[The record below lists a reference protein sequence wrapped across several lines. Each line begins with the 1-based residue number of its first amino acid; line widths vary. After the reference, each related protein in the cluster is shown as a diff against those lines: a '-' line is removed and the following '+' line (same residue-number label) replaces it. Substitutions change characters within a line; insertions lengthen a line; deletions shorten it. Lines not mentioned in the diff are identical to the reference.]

1 MKTIFNK
8 LLISVVSTVLMSIT
22 SFASAADFKLPKYEK
37 MVLKNGLTIYLMQQ
51 DEVPLVD
58 VVAIVK
64 AGAVS
69 DTKAGLA
76 QVTASNLLLGTKS
89 LDRQA
94 FQEKL
99 DFIGA
104 QTSSNATL
112 EYTVMSASLA
122 SKDID
127 TVIPILRDALLNP
140 AFDQVEFAQQK
151 SRYLANLD
159 RQKESPRSKVG
170 QFFNALLYGDH
181 AYANSVSGTVD
192 SVQTIELDDVKTFH
206 KQWFSPRNSA
216 VIVTGDID
224 PKDMAKK
231 LKVLFGEWEGEKV
244 LANVNSI
251 LPVPKEATVLLVNKS
266 DATESTFLIG
276 GPGIK
281 RSNPDF
287 VAVSVVNTIL
297 GGRFTSWL
305 NDELRVNSGL
315 TYGARSSFSSNKD
328 GGSFA
333 ISTFTK
339 TETTTEAIDL
349 ALKTYARLWEQGID
363 AATLDSA
370 KAYVKG
376 QFPPRYETSSD
387 IAFLLAEMFVYEFD
401 ESFIDTFTQ
410 QVNKLTV
417 ERSKDV
423 IANYFPKQKMQFVI
437 VGKAADIKERV
448 KQYGKIIE
456 VDIKDNSI
464 NFD

>member
-8 LLISVVSTVLMSIT
+8 LLITVVSTSLFSLT
-22 SFASAADFKLPKYEK
+22 SFAGAAEFTLPKYEK
-37 MVLKNGLTIYLMQQ
+37 MILKNGLTIYLMKQ

-69 DTKAGLA
+69 DEKAGMA
-76 QVTASNLLLGTKS
+76 QMTASNLLLGTTS

-104 QTSSNATL
+104 ETSSSAAL
-112 EYTVMSASLA
+112 EYSVLSASLA

-127 TVIPILRDALLNP
+127 TVLPILRDVLLNP
-140 AFDQVEFAQQK
+140 RFNQAEFDQQK
-151 SRYLANLD
+151 SRYLADLE
-159 RQKESPRSKVG
+159 RQTESPRAKVG
-170 QFFNALLYGDH
+170 PFFNALLYADH
-181 AYANSVSGTVD
+181 AYANPVGGNVD
-192 SVQTIELDDVKTFH
+192 SVQSITLEDVKAFH
-206 KQWFSPRNSA
+206 EKWFSPGNSA
-216 VIVTGDID
+216 VVVTGDID
-224 PKDMAKK
+224 PKTMAKK
-231 LKVLFGEWEGEKV
+231 LKDLFGEWEGEKV
-244 LANVNSI
+244 VAKVNSM
-251 LPVPKEATVLLVNKS
+251 LPAPKQATVLLVNKS

-281 RSNPDF
+281 RSNADF
-287 VAVSVVNTIL
+287 VAVSVINTIL

-315 TYGARSSFSSNKD
+315 TYGARSSFSSNKE

-339 TETTTEAIDL
+339 TETTTEVIDL
-349 ALKTYARLWEQGID
+349 ALKTYAKLWQQGID

-370 KAYVKG
+370 KSYVKG

-387 IAFLLAEMFVYEFD
+387 IAFLLAEMFVYDFD
-401 ESFIDTFTQ
+401 ESFINTFTQ
-410 QVNKLTV
+410 QVNALDV
-417 ERSKDV
+417 ERSKAV
-423 IANYFPKQKMQFVI
+423 IKKYFPKENMQFVI
-437 VGKAADIKERV
+437 VGKADDIRQSV
-448 KQYGKIIE
+448 KQYGKLIE
-456 VDIKDNSI
+456 VDIKDTSI
-464 NFD
+464 RLN

>member
-8 LLISVVSTVLMSIT
+8 LLIGVASTVLIGIT
-22 SFASAADFKLPKYEK
+22 SVANAADFTLPKYEK

-104 QTSSNATL
+104 QTSSSATL
-112 EYTVMSASLA
+112 EYSVMSASLA

-127 TVIPILRDALLNP
+127 TVLPILRDVLLNP
-140 AFDQVEFAQQK
+140 AFDQVEFEQQK
-151 SRYLANLD
+151 SRYLADLE
-159 RQKESPRSKVG
+159 RQKESPRAKVG

-192 SVQTIELDDVKTFH
+192 SVKTIELDDVKTFH

-224 PKDMAKK
+224 PKSMTKK
-231 LKVLFGEWEGEKV
+231 LKALFGEWEGEKV
-244 LANVNSI
+244 LANVSST
-251 LPVPKEATVLLVNKS
+251 LPSPKEARVLLVNKS

-315 TYGARSSFSSNKD
+315 TYGARSSFSSNKE

-339 TETTTEAIDL
+339 TETTTDAIDL
-349 ALKTYARLWEQGID
+349 ALKTYAKLWEQGID
-363 AATLDSA
+363 AVTLDSA

-387 IAFLLAEMFVYEFD
+387 VAFLLAEMFVYEFD
-401 ESFIDTFTQ
+401 ESFINTFTQ
-410 QVNKLTV
+410 QVNKLNV
-417 ERSKDV
+417 ERSKEV
-423 IANYFPKQKMQFVI
+423 IANYFPKENMQFVI
-437 VGKAADIKERV
+437 VGKAADIKESV

-464 NFD
+464 NLD

>member
-1 MKTIFNK
+1 M
-8 LLISVVSTVLMSIT
+8 STVLMSIT

>member
-1 MKTIFNK
+1 MRMIFNK
-8 LLISVVSTVLMSIT
+8 LLISLVSTVLMSIT

-76 QVTASNLLLGTKS
+76 QVTASNLLLGTTS

-104 QTSSNATL
+104 QTSSSATL

-127 TVIPILRDALLNP
+127 TVLPILRDALLNP
-140 AFDQVEFAQQK
+140 AFDQVEFEQQK
-151 SRYLANLD
+151 SRYLANLE

-192 SVQTIELDDVKTFH
+192 SVQTIELDDVKIFH

-216 VIVTGDID
+216 VIITGDID
-224 PKDMAKK
+224 PKGMAKK
-231 LKVLFGEWEGEKV
+231 LKELFGKWEGEKI
-244 LANVNSI
+244 LADVSST
-251 LPVPKEATVLLVNKS
+251 LPAPKEPTVLLVNKS

-315 TYGARSSFSSNKD
+315 TYGARSSFSSNKE
-328 GGSFA
+328 GGSFV

-339 TETTTEAIDL
+339 TETTTNAIDL

-401 ESFIDTFTQ
+401 ESFINTFTQ
-410 QVNKLTV
+410 QVNKLNV

-423 IANYFPKQKMQFVI
+423 ITNYFPKENMQFVI
-437 VGKAADIKERV
+437 VGKAADIKESV
-448 KQYGKIIE
+448 KQYGNIIE

-464 NFD
+464 NIN

>member
-22 SFASAADFKLPKYEK
+22 SFASAVDFKLPKYEK

-104 QTSSNATL
+104 QTSSSATL

-151 SRYLANLD
+151 SRYLANLE

-192 SVQTIELDDVKTFH
+192 SVQTIELDDVKAFH
-206 KQWFSPRNSA
+206 KQWFSPHNSA
-216 VIVTGDID
+216 IIVTGDID

-231 LKVLFGEWEGEKV
+231 LKALFGEWDGEKV
-244 LANVNSI
+244 LANVSST
-251 LPVPKEATVLLVNKS
+251 LPTPKEARVLLVNKS

-315 TYGARSSFSSNKD
+315 TYGARSSFSSNKE

-339 TETTTEAIDL
+339 TETTTDAIDL
-349 ALKTYARLWEQGID
+349 ALKTYTRLWEQGID

-376 QFPPRYETSSD
+376 QFSPRYETSSD

-401 ESFIDTFTQ
+401 ESFINTFTQ
-410 QVNKLTV
+410 QVNKLNV
-417 ERSKDV
+417 ERSKNV
-423 IANYFPKQKMQFVI
+423 IAKYFPKQNMQLVI
-437 VGKAADIKERV
+437 VGKAADIKESV

-464 NFD
+464 KLN

>member
-22 SFASAADFKLPKYEK
+22 SSASAADFKLPKYEK

-76 QVTASNLLLGTKS
+76 QVTANNLLLGTKS

-94 FQEKL
+94 LQEKL

-104 QTSSNATL
+104 QTSSSAAL
-112 EYTVMSASLA
+112 EYSVLSASLA

-127 TVIPILRDALLNP
+127 TVLPILRDVLLNP
-140 AFDQVEFAQQK
+140 AFDQVEFEQQK
-151 SRYLANLD
+151 SRYLANLE
-159 RQKESPRSKVG
+159 RQKESPRAKVG
-170 QFFNALLYGDH
+170 PFFNALLYGDH

-192 SVQTIELDDVKTFH
+192 SVQSIELDDVKTFH
-206 KQWFSPRNSA
+206 KEWFSPRNSA

-224 PKDMAKK
+224 LQDMAKK
-231 LKVLFGEWEGEKV
+231 LKTLFGAWEGEKV
-244 LANVNSI
+244 LANVSST
-251 LPVPKEATVLLVNKS
+251 LPIPKEATVLLVNKS

-315 TYGARSSFSSNKD
+315 TYGARSSFSSNKE

-339 TETTTEAIDL
+339 TETTTDAINL
-349 ALKTYARLWEQGID
+349 ALKTYAKLWEQGID

-387 IAFLLAEMFVYEFD
+387 IAFLLAEMFVYDFD
-401 ESFIDTFTQ
+401 ESFINTFTQ
-410 QVNKLTV
+410 QVNRLTV
-417 ERSKDV
+417 ERSKEI
-423 IANYFPKQKMQFVI
+423 IASHFPKENMQFVI
-437 VGKAADIKERV
+437 VGKAEDIRESV
-448 KQYGKIIE
+448 KQYGKLIE
-456 VDIKDNSI
+456 ADIKDNSI
-464 NFD
+464 KLN

>member
-8 LLISVVSTVLMSIT
+8 LLIGVASTVLIGIT
-22 SFASAADFKLPKYEK
+22 SVANAADFTLPKYEK

-104 QTSSNATL
+104 QTSSSATL
-112 EYTVMSASLA
+112 EYSVMSASLA

-127 TVIPILRDALLNP
+127 TVLPILRDVLLNP
-140 AFDQVEFAQQK
+140 AFDQVEFEQQK
-151 SRYLANLD
+151 SRYLADLE
-159 RQKESPRSKVG
+159 RQKESPRAKVG

-192 SVQTIELDDVKTFH
+192 SVKTIELDDVKTFH
-206 KQWFSPRNSA
+206 KQWFTPRNSA

-224 PKDMAKK
+224 PKSMTKK
-231 LKVLFGEWEGEKV
+231 LKALFGEWEGEKV
-244 LANVNSI
+244 LANVSST
-251 LPVPKEATVLLVNKS
+251 LPSPKEARVLLVNKS

-315 TYGARSSFSSNKD
+315 TYGARSSFSSNKE

-339 TETTTEAIDL
+339 TETTTDAIDL
-349 ALKTYARLWEQGID
+349 ALKT
-363 AATLDSA
+363 
-370 KAYVKG
+370 
-376 QFPPRYETSSD
+376 
-387 IAFLLAEMFVYEFD
+387 
-401 ESFIDTFTQ
+401 
-410 QVNKLTV
+410 
-417 ERSKDV
+417 
-423 IANYFPKQKMQFVI
+423 
-437 VGKAADIKERV
+437 
-448 KQYGKIIE
+448 
-456 VDIKDNSI
+456 
-464 NFD
+464 

>member
-8 LLISVVSTVLMSIT
+8 LLVSVVSTVLISVT
-22 SFASAADFKLPKYEK
+22 SSASAADFTLPKYEK
-37 MVLKNGLTIYLMQQ
+37 MVLENGLTIYLMQQ
-51 DEVPLVD
+51 DEVPLID

-89 LDRQA
+89 LGRQA

-104 QTSSNATL
+104 QTSSSAAL
-112 EYTVMSASLA
+112 EYSVLSASLA

-127 TVIPILRDALLNP
+127 TVLPILRDALLNP
-140 AFDQVEFAQQK
+140 AFDQVEFEQQK
-151 SRYLANLD
+151 SRYLADLE
-159 RQKESPRSKVG
+159 RQKESPRAKIGS
-170 QFFNALLYGDH
+170 FYNALLYGDH

-206 KQWFSPRNSA
+206 RQWFSPRNSA

-224 PKDMAKK
+224 PKAMAKK
-231 LKVLFGEWEGEKV
+231 LKALFGAWEGEKV
-244 LANVNSI
+244 VANVSST
-251 LPVPKEATVLLVNKS
+251 LPVPKEAKVLLVNKS
-266 DATESTFLIG
+266 DATESTFLMG

-315 TYGARSSFSSNKD
+315 TYGARSSFTSNKE
-328 GGSFA
+328 GGSFV

-339 TETTTEAIDL
+339 TETTTDAIDL
-349 ALKTYARLWEQGID
+349 ALKTYAKLWEQGID
-363 AATLDSA
+363 AGTLDSA

-387 IAFLLAEMFVYEFD
+387 IAFLLAEMFVYDFD
-401 ESFIDTFTQ
+401 ESFINTFTQ
-410 QVNKLTV
+410 QVNKLNV
-417 ERSKDV
+417 ERSKDI
-423 IANYFPKQKMQFVI
+423 IANYFPKQNMQFVI
-437 VGKAADIKERV
+437 VGKAADIKESV

-464 NFD
+464 NLD

>member
-22 SFASAADFKLPKYEK
+22 SFASAVDFKLPKYEK

-104 QTSSNATL
+104 QTSSSATL

-151 SRYLANLD
+151 SRYLANLE